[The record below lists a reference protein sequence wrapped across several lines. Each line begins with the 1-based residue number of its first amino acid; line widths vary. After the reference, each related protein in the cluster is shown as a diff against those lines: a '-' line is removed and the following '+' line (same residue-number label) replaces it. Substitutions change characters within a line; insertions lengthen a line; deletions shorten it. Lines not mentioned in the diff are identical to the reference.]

1 MKRLFGFKSFYGF
14 LFPAALLLAA
24 VCHARMWRSSMESLA
39 PFYNQG
45 WYVTSSGD
53 YSSSH
58 AIAAESFIDS
68 CYSHKAWIL
77 TARSPTNDGA
87 GASLPHRAYPTMAFQ
102 KTAGGTFKTPALI
115 TFYAWVDMKLQV
127 RTGLD
132 DWFSPL
138 TVTPDSTTAWARV
151 VTLTVGPE
159 GYLSLMHVP
168 LQGERILSYQASAA
182 NGGPKFPMRQAVRID
197 LYIDFD
203 PTYGYA
209 KVWQDGKLVSSG
221 LVQGG
226 NGRLAQMHLGLYSSA
241 ATRYATDGRSPAVV
255 YNDNVTVTEVADES
269 QAMTSVNNPPAFHGC
284 PGG

>member
-1 MKRLFGFKSFYGF
+1 MKRFFILKSFSHF
-14 LFPAALLLAA
+14 LFPAALLFAA
-24 VCHARMWRSSMESLA
+24 VGHARTWRSSLESLA

-45 WYVTSSGD
+45 WYVTSPGD
-53 YSSSH
+53 YRSSH
-58 AIAAESFIDS
+58 AITAEAGVDS
-68 CYSHKAWIL
+68 CYSHKSWIL
-77 TARSPTNDGA
+77 GARASTNDGA

-102 KTAGGTFKTPALI
+102 KTTGGTFKTPALI
-115 TFYAWVDMKLQV
+115 TFYAWVDIKLQA

-132 DWFSPL
+132 DWFSPI

-168 LQGERILSYQASAA
+168 LQNERILSYQASSA
-182 NGGPKFPMRQAVRID
+182 NGGPKFPMRKMVRID

-203 PTYGYA
+203 PRYGYA
-209 KVWQDGKLVSSG
+209 KAWLDGKLVSYG

-241 ATRYATDGRSPAVV
+241 ATQYATDGKSPAVV
-255 YNDNVTVTEVADES
+255 YNDKVTVTEVTDES
-269 QAMTSVNNPPAFHGC
+269 QAVTAVNAPPAFNAC